1 MSSSQPSITET
12 STPEN
17 VASVRDAT
25 DDLDDS
31 VDNTI
36 IWSCIR
42 SNLQGLGVNYLN
54 TYSMGSDEADC
65 LMKIHQELDKYIF
78 DCSLKIKELLH
89 SSIDHTSSVTSNAMV
104 LSCRN

>member
-12 STPEN
+12 STPEY

-31 VDNTI
+31 ADNGVVFRAT
-36 IWSCIR
+36 
-42 SNLQGLGVNYLN
+42 LQGLGVNYLN
-54 TYSMGSDEADC
+54 TYSMSSDEADC